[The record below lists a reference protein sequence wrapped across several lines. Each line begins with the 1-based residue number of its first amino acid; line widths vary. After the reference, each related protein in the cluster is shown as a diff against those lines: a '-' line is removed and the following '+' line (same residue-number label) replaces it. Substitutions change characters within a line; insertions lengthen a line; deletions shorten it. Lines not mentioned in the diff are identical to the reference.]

1 MSVPATLRTPGE
13 PLPKPSPTALR
24 CPVVG
29 VLVIA
34 VSLGCL
40 LGYLS
45 QLLKGKKPL
54 SAVGDDFLR
63 RSADFLDMQVVLV
76 YLLAGRLK
84 AADFFQSPAAL
95 GSDIA
100 KALTEICRSNIAAET
115 AVDMA
120 TLSELPERVKLM
132 LVLLY
137 ERSEGVVLLPARLSH
152 NEVAAFGQPQVPF
165 EIRLNKPT

>member
-1 MSVPATLRTPGE
+1 MEEFKGRPLAAILRSRMRDGGLSIAE
-13 PLPKPSPTALR
+13 LASCLM
-24 CPVVG
+24 VG
-29 VLVIA
+29 Q
-34 VSLGCL
+34 S
-40 LGYLS
+40 YLS
-45 QLLKGKKPL
+45 QLLNGKKPL

-63 RSADFLDMQVVLV
+63 RSADFLGMQVVLV

-100 KALTEICRSNIAAET
+100 KALTEICRSNIAVDT
-115 AVDMA
+115 AVD
-120 TLSELPERVKLM
+120 V

-152 NEVAAFGQPQVPF
+152 NEVAAFGQPHVPF
-165 EIRLNKPT
+165 EIRLNKPK

>member
-1 MSVPATLRTPGE
+1 MNEFNGRPLADILR
-13 PLPKPSPTALR
+13 LR
-24 CPVVG
+24 MRDGGLSIAELAKCLMVG
-29 VLVIA
+29 Q
-34 VSLGCL
+34 S
-40 LGYLS
+40 YLS
-45 QLLKGKKPL
+45 QLLNGKKPL

-63 RSADFLDMQVVLV
+63 RSADFLGMQVVLV

-95 GSDIA
+95 DSDIA

-115 AVDMA
+115 AIDVA
-120 TLSELPERVKLM
+120 TLNGLPERVKLM

-152 NEVAAFGQPQVPF
+152 KEVAAFGQPHVPF
-165 EIRLNKPT
+165 EIRLNKPK